1 MSLRP
6 LSSIIFAGLTS
17 AAVLCS
23 SVAFAVGTAPTPS
36 PAPTAGASGGGYGG
50 SHKAKTSCSKYGK
63 STAAYK
69 KCRKAAG
76 YAMNNEELYAAG
88 YQLAKAGD
96 YQGALEFLND
106 GTDKNDTRFL
116 TMIGYSTRKLGKVD
130 EGMAFYAQALAIDP
144 NSVTTREYLGEAY
157 LQKKDV
163 SSAKAQLVEIQNR
176 CGTTCESFTELNT
189 KIDEYQSGL

>member
-6 LSSIIFAGLTS
+6 LSSILFAGLTS
-17 AAVLCS
+17 AAVLCAS
-23 SVAFAVGTAPTPS
+23 SAFAIGTAPS
-36 PAPTAGASGGGYGG
+36 SGSSGGGY
-50 SHKAKTSCSKYGK
+50 SKPHTAKAACTKYVK
-63 STAAYK
+63 YSAKWK
-69 KCRKAAG
+69 KCKG
-76 YAMNNEELYAAG
+76 YARSAMNNEELYATG
-88 YQLAKAGD
+88 YELAKAGEYD
-96 YQGALEFLND
+96 AALEFLTA
-106 GTDKNDTRFL
+106 GTDKNDPRFL

-176 CGTTCESFTELNT
+176 CGTTCESFTELNI
-189 KIDEYQSGL
+189 KIAEYQSGL